1 MIRWSELEEL
11 TRIRVLLVLRQPE
24 ALFWMFVF
32 PAILAAVLGYAFR
45 SAGPEPSKA
54 GVVAGPGAEALH
66 ARLAASE
73 HLEVEIIDADAGR
86 RKLRRAALDV
96 LVVPSEAPATP
107 GATPGLVPRLVM
119 DPQRQE
125 ADTARLRVLLA
136 LGQPPPEL
144 PVTQVT
150 EAGARYVDFLYP
162 GLLGSNL
169 MGGGLW
175 MVGFTVAE
183 LRQKKLLK
191 RMLVTPMGRA
201 SFLLSFLLSRLV
213 FLVLEVA
220 VLVGFGML
228 VLGVPFRTDVI
239 SFALLCLLGAAT
251 FAGLGV
257 MAAARTRTTQ
267 GASGLINLLTMPMW
281 LLSGVFFSYERF
293 PEAVQPLLRALPLT
307 ALNDGLRALLI
318 DGSGLPGIGFE
329 LAVLAAWGLGTFF
342 VALAV
347 FRWE

>member
-1 MIRWSELEEL
+1 MSRWSELKEL

-45 SAGPEPSKA
+45 SAGPEPSKV
-54 GVVAGPGAEALH
+54 GIVAGPGAEALH
-66 ARLAASE
+66 ARLAAAE
-73 HLEVEIIDADAGR
+73 HLDVEILDADAGR

-96 LVVPSEAPATP
+96 LVLPSEASETP
-107 GATPGLVPRLVM
+107 GAMPGLVM

-144 PVTQVT
+144 PVTAVT

-162 GLLGSNL
+162 GLLGANL

-191 RMLVTPMGRA
+191 RMLVTPMSRA

-228 VLGVPFRTDVI
+228 VLGIPFRTDVI

-293 PEAVQPLLRALPLT
+293 PEAVHPLLRALPLT

-318 DGSGLPGIGFE
+318 DGAGLPGIGLE
-329 LAVLAAWGLGTFF
+329 LAVLVGWGVGTFA

>member
-1 MIRWSELEEL
+1 MSRWSELKEL
-11 TRIRVLLVLRQPE
+11 TRIRVLLILREPE

-54 GVVAGPGAEALH
+54 GIVAGPGAEAMH
-66 ARLAASE
+66 ARLAGRE
-73 HLEVEIIDADAGR
+73 HLEVEIIDAEPGR

-96 LVVPSEAPATP
+96 LVVPSEDASAL
-107 GATPGLVPRLVM
+107 PGLVL
-119 DPQRQE
+119 DAQRQE

-144 PVTQVT
+144 PVTRVT

-162 GLLGSNL
+162 GLLGANL

-175 MVGFTVAE
+175 MVGYAVAD

-191 RMLVTPMGRA
+191 RMLVTPMGRS
-201 SFLLSFLLSRLV
+201 SFLLSFLLARLM
-213 FLVLEVA
+213 FLVIEVS

-228 VLGVPFRTDVI
+228 VLGIPFRADAL
-239 SFALLCLLGAAT
+239 SFCLLCLLGAAT
-251 FAGLGV
+251 FAGMGV

-293 PEAVQPLLRALPLT
+293 PEAVHPLLRALPLT

-318 DGSGLPGIGFE
+318 DGVGLFGIGME
-329 LAVLAAWGLGTFF
+329 LAVLAAWGLGAYF
-342 VALAV
+342 VALV
-347 FRWE
+347 IFRWE